1 MFRLYGIKPLPQQFR
16 EALPVAMDVQPLAQN
31 LSPIHWVISS
41 INFFYVL
48 VQHIIV
54 WLFKPVRPHSK
65 SAIFVLLITYFPF
78 CSPRHLPLSCLS
90 K

>member
-16 EALPVAMDVQPLAQN
+16 EVLPVAMDVQPLAQN
-31 LSPIHWVISS
+31 LSPIQWVISS
-41 INFFYVL
+41 FNFFYVL

-65 SAIFVLLITYFPF
+65 SLRFLFYLLLIFLSAASATFP
-78 CSPRHLPLSCLS
+78 
-90 K
+90 